1 MKIEWV
7 DINTII
13 PYEKNAKKHNKTQI
27 KNVAESIK
35 EFGWQQPIVVDGNNT
50 IIIGHCRFESAKLL
64 RLKQVPIT
72 IADFDEK
79 KANKLRLLDNK
90 TNESEWDIDL
100 LISEIPEL
108 DFGNYDVDWGLP
120 EEEPD
125 VEDDNFD
132 VDEALN
138 DIEEPIAKIGQ
149 VYKLGEHRL
158 MCGDSTNENDVKKL
172 MNNNKANMV
181 FTDPPYGIDVVGEN
195 GTIGKGNKAKAG
207 VYSKVIGDE
216 TTETAKKAY
225 DILSRQSDKQILWG
239 GNYFVDFLP
248 FSDGWIIWDKRVDS
262 PSNNFADGEMAWC
275 NFHTR
280 VRIYHH
286 LWNGMIQE
294 GKREKRVHPTQK
306 PVKLI
311 GDVLKDFTSEHDK
324 ILDGFGGSGSTLIAC
339 EQLNRKCYMM
349 ELDPKYVDVIIKR
362 WEQYTGKQA
371 ELIIE

>member
-1 MKIEWV
+1 MATT
-7 DINTII
+7 N
-13 PYEKNAKKHNKTQI
+13 
-27 KNVAESIK
+27 SR
-35 EFGWQQPIVVDGNNT
+35 GWQQPIVVDGNNT